1 MVGGWMLA
9 DTWTDAE
16 AALALLGTRELWAD
30 WRLEVSFYLARLL
43 FALSAVP
50 FVLFELPGLQALLSH
65 THPTGYSRLGECV
78 PQDTRGAAAYCE
90 WLRRTLRQRKAL
102 EGWG

>member
-1 MVGGWMLA
+1 MAVMA
-9 DTWTDAE
+9 NTPSPSPSPSPHPHPNPNPSPSPDPDP
-16 AALALLGTRELWAD
+16 
-30 WRLEVSFYLARLL
+30 SQ
-43 FALSAVP
+43 VP

-102 EGWG
+102 EG

>member
-1 MVGGWMLA
+1 M
-9 DTWTDAE
+9 
-16 AALALLGTRELWAD
+16 
-30 WRLEVSFYLARLL
+30 SFYLARLL

-78 PQDTRGAAAYCE
+78 PQVI
-90 WLRRTLRQRKAL
+90 LRAL
-102 EGWG
+102 ALALALALPLAIPTPTPTPSQP